1 MHGVAHFA
9 PGALGMVVVLASGP
23 ARALDSPDGRDS
35 ARPCRPTVSCTADFT
50 TPGTFEVEAGGV
62 YSGRGDG
69 TRQAS
74 FPILFKQTLARVV
87 QLQVG
92 SNGYTVLDAAPPARY
107 FDNVFFGPKLHLHD
121 QGEAWPSLSLSALAS
136 VPTFRRGGYT
146 RNDDAFFTAFASKDL
161 GPWHADFNA
170 GLNVWRLGEA
180 QLQEFA
186 ALALSTALS
195 PLFSVAF
202 EGYAFSDAAS
212 AAGRDAGGRIALA
225 VAARSWLVADLGGDV
240 GAFPSTRAYSF
251 FLGATV
257 IPAVLW
263 RP

>member
-1 MHGVAHFA
+1 MR
-9 PGALGMVVVLASGP
+9 S
-23 ARALDSPDGRDS
+23 
-35 ARPCRPTVSCTADFT
+35 
-50 TPGTFEVEAGGV
+50 
-62 YSGRGDG
+62 
-69 TRQAS
+69 
-74 FPILFKQTLARVV
+74 
-87 QLQVG
+87 
-92 SNGYTVLDAAPPARY
+92 DAARTSP
-107 FDNVFFGPKLHLHD
+107 NVFFGPKIHLHD
-121 QGEAWPSLSLSALAS
+121 QGEAWPSLSLSALTS
-136 VPTFRRGGYT
+136 VPTFRREGYT

-195 PLFSVAF
+195 PLFSVAL
-202 EGYAFSDAAS
+202 EGYAFSDAAP

-240 GAFPSTRAYSF
+240 GAFPSTRAFSF

-257 IPAVLW
+257 IPAVFW